1 MKSCFWYSTYRHRT
15 RLLNRASSY
24 ALRAMNAQG
33 NVERQARNS
42 RPPAIASCRGTK
54 RYTKLLQG
62 RGSIF
67 YCAVKILTNC
77 TIWLTCAVLMHKAQS
92 TVVAASFNFGVAGS
106 NPTPGISKGPTSSVQ
121 RVGTRW
127 RRGSKEVSFGK
138 IKIPCYEAK
147 RYSRR
152 EKETK

>member
-15 RLLNRASSY
+15 RSLNRASSY
-24 ALRAMNAQG
+24 ALRAMNVQG

-42 RPPAIASCRGTK
+42 RPCYRV
-54 RYTKLLQG
+54 LQ
-62 RGSIF
+62 RHEKVHKVTARSRQYF
-67 YCAVKILTNC
+67 FCAVKILTNC

-92 TVVAASFNFGVAGS
+92 TVVAASFNFGVEGS

-121 RVGTRW
+121 RVGTGW

-138 IKIPCYEAK
+138 IKIPRSEAK

-152 EKETK
+152 EKATK